1 VSSVKEPPASQ
12 RAASVS
18 GLRSEEPATS
28 DEGRRRLQAARR
40 RAGKHNGLTP
50 GRVTAFVL
58 ATVWLV
64 IVIAPIYYMILASF
78 RSQGNYLTE
87 NPWLPSG
94 GLTAS
99 EYGTVFGAGLGR
111 YLVNSVIITAV
122 CIVLTLSLCLAAAF
136 RIVRRSTRGAGASFR
151 ILLVGL
157 AIPIQAIIVPLYL
170 LIYKA
175 HLYDTLF
182 ALMLT
187 MSAAAVPVTV
197 LVMVSFVRDI
207 PRELI
212 GAMLVDGGSEW
223 TVFRR
228 LIVPL
233 AKPVLATLSIYDGL
247 NVWNNFILPLV
258 LTQSNSVAVLP
269 LGLTKLEGQYAINVP
284 AVMAAVLLSVLPL
297 VALFVVMRKQ
307 VMRSLGSVVMR

>member
-1 VSSVKEPPASQ
+1 MTGTATTRPIRSGSQ
-12 RAASVS
+12 SARRAA
-18 GLRSEEPATS
+18 PPP
-28 DEGRRRLQAARR
+28 RRRRR
-40 RAGKHNGLTP
+40 VSP
-50 GRVTAFVL
+50 GRVVAFVL
-58 ATVWLV
+58 ATAWLV
-64 IVIAPIYYMILASF
+64 VVIAPIYYMVLASF

-94 GLTAS
+94 GLTVS

-111 YLVNSVIITAV
+111 YLVNSAILTAV
-122 CIVLTLSLCLAAAF
+122 CVLLTLSISLGAAF
-136 RIVRRSTRGAGASFR
+136 RIVRRSTRAAGVSFR
-151 ILLVGL
+151 ILLLGL

-170 LIYKA
+170 LVYKL

-187 MSAAAVPVTV
+187 MSAAAVPLSV

-212 GAMLVDGGSEW
+212 GAMLVDGGTEW

-233 AKPVLATLSIYDGL
+233 SAPVLATVAIYDGL
-247 NVWNNFILPLV
+247 DVWNNFLLPLV

-297 VALFVVMRKQ
+297 VVLFIVMRKQ

>member
-1 VSSVKEPPASQ
+1 M
-12 RAASVS
+12 
-18 GLRSEEPATS
+18 
-28 DEGRRRLQAARR
+28 
-40 RAGKHNGLTP
+40 
-50 GRVTAFVL
+50 GRVVAFAL

-64 IVIAPIYYMILASF
+64 IVIAPVYYMVLASF
-78 RSQGNYLTE
+78 RGQGTYLTS
-87 NPWLPSG
+87 NPWLPRG
-94 GLTAS
+94 GLTVS

-111 YLVNSVIITAV
+111 YLVNSVILTTV
-122 CIVLTLSLCLAAAF
+122 CIVLTLSICLGAAY
-136 RIVRRSTRGAGASFR
+136 RIVRRSTRASAVSFS
-151 ILLVGL
+151 ILLLGL

-170 LIYKA
+170 LVYKL

-182 ALMLT
+182 ALMLA
-187 MSAAAVPVTV
+187 MSAAAIPVSV
-197 LVMVSFVRDI
+197 LVMVNFLRDI

-233 AKPVLATLSIYDGL
+233 SKPVLATLAIYNGL

-297 VALFVVMRKQ
+297 VVVFIVMRRQ

>member
-1 VSSVKEPPASQ
+1 VS
-12 RAASVS
+12 
-18 GLRSEEPATS
+18 
-28 DEGRRRLQAARR
+28 
-40 RAGKHNGLTP
+40 P
-50 GRVTAFVL
+50 GRVVAFVL
-58 ATVWLV
+58 ATAWLV
-64 IVIAPIYYMILASF
+64 VVIAPIYYMVLASF
-78 RSQGNYLTE
+78 RSQGSYLTS

-94 GLTAS
+94 GLTGS

-111 YLVNSVIITAV
+111 YLVNSVILTAV
-122 CIVLTLSLCLAAAF
+122 CIVLTLTICLGAAF
-136 RIVRRSTRGAGASFR
+136 RIVRRSTWAAGASFR
-151 ILLVGL
+151 ILLIGL

-170 LIYKA
+170 LVYKA

-187 MSAAAVPVTV
+187 MTAAAVPVSV

-233 AKPVLATLSIYDGL
+233 SKPVLATLSIYDGL

-297 VALFVVMRKQ
+297 VVLFIVMRKQ

>member
-1 VSSVKEPPASQ
+1 VSGTATARPVRSASQ
-12 RAASVS
+12 
-18 GLRSEEPATS
+18 PARGTAPPPRR
-28 DEGRRRLQAARR
+28 RRRLSV
-40 RAGKHNGLTP
+40 
-50 GRVTAFVL
+50 GRVVAFVL
-58 ATVWLV
+58 ATAWLV
-64 IVIAPIYYMILASF
+64 VVIAPIYYMVLASF

-94 GLTAS
+94 GLTVS

-111 YLVNSVIITAV
+111 YLLNSAILTAV
-122 CIVLTLSLCLAAAF
+122 CVLLTLSISLGAAF
-136 RIVRRSTRGAGASFR
+136 RIVRRSTRAAGVSFR
-151 ILLVGL
+151 ILLLGL

-170 LIYKA
+170 LVYKL

-187 MSAAAVPVTV
+187 MSAAAVPLSV
-197 LVMVSFVRDI
+197 LIMVSFVRDI

-212 GAMLVDGGSEW
+212 GAMLVDGGTEW

-233 AKPVLATLSIYDGL
+233 STPVLATVAIYDGL
-247 NVWNNFILPLV
+247 DVWNNFILPLV

-284 AVMAAVLLSVLPL
+284 AIMAAVLLSVLPL
-297 VALFVVMRKQ
+297 VVLFIVMRKQ

>member
-1 VSSVKEPPASQ
+1 MSQTATRAVRAGSPRPRGRGASAGSRPQ
-12 RAASVS
+12 
-18 GLRSEEPATS
+18 
-28 DEGRRRLQAARR
+28 ARR
-40 RAGKHNGLTP
+40 LTP
-50 GRVTAFVL
+50 GRVIAFAL

-64 IVIAPIYYMILASF
+64 VVLAPIYYMVLASF
-78 RSQGNYLTE
+78 RSQGTYLTE
-87 NPWLPSG
+87 NPWLPKG
-94 GLTAS
+94 GLTLS
-99 EYGTVFGAGLGR
+99 EYSTVFGAGLGR
-111 YLVNSVIITAV
+111 YLLNSVIITVV
-122 CIVLTLSLCLAAAF
+122 CITLTVSICLGAAF
-136 RIVRRSTRGAGASFR
+136 RIVRQSTRAAAASFR
-151 ILLVGL
+151 ILLLGL

-170 LIYKA
+170 IIYKL

-187 MSAAAVPVTV
+187 MSAAAIPVSV
-197 LVMVSFVRDI
+197 MIMVSFVRDI

-212 GAMLVDGGSEW
+212 NAMLVDGATEW

-233 AKPVLATLSIYDGL
+233 SKPVLATLAIYDGL

-297 VALFVVMRKQ
+297 VILFIVMRKQ

>member
-1 VSSVKEPPASQ
+1 LTGTATTRAVRSASPSARGAATPP
-12 RAASVS
+12 
-18 GLRSEEPATS
+18 
-28 DEGRRRLQAARR
+28 RRRRR
-40 RAGKHNGLTP
+40 VSP
-50 GRVTAFVL
+50 GRVVAFVL
-58 ATVWLV
+58 ATAWLV
-64 IVIAPIYYMILASF
+64 VVIAPIYYMVLASF

-94 GLTAS
+94 GLTVS

-111 YLVNSVIITAV
+111 YLVNSAILTAV
-122 CIVLTLSLCLAAAF
+122 CVLLTLSISLGAAF
-136 RIVRRSTRGAGASFR
+136 RIVRRSTRAAGVSFR
-151 ILLVGL
+151 ILLLGL

-170 LIYKA
+170 LVYKL

-187 MSAAAVPVTV
+187 MSAAAVPLSV

-212 GAMLVDGGSEW
+212 GAMLVDGGTEW

-233 AKPVLATLSIYDGL
+233 STPVLATVAIYDGL
-247 NVWNNFILPLV
+247 DVWNNFILPLV

-297 VALFVVMRKQ
+297 VVLFVVMRKQ

>member
-1 VSSVKEPPASQ
+1 MSGTATARPVRSASQ
-12 RAASVS
+12 
-18 GLRSEEPATS
+18 PARGTAPPPRR
-28 DEGRRRLQAARR
+28 RRRLSV
-40 RAGKHNGLTP
+40 
-50 GRVTAFVL
+50 GRVVAFVL
-58 ATVWLV
+58 ATAWLV
-64 IVIAPIYYMILASF
+64 VVIAPIYYMVLASF

-94 GLTAS
+94 GLTVS

-111 YLVNSVIITAV
+111 YLLNSAILTAV
-122 CIVLTLSLCLAAAF
+122 CVLLTLSISLGAAF
-136 RIVRRSTRGAGASFR
+136 RIVRRSTRAAGVSFR
-151 ILLVGL
+151 ILLLGL

-170 LIYKA
+170 LVYKL

-187 MSAAAVPVTV
+187 MSAAAVPLSV
-197 LVMVSFVRDI
+197 LIMVSFVRDI

-212 GAMLVDGGSEW
+212 GAMLVDGGTEW

-233 AKPVLATLSIYDGL
+233 STPVLATVAIYDGL
-247 NVWNNFILPLV
+247 DVWNNFILPLV

-297 VALFVVMRKQ
+297 VVLFIVMRKQ

>member
-1 VSSVKEPPASQ
+1 MV
-12 RAASVS
+12 
-18 GLRSEEPATS
+18 
-28 DEGRRRLQAARR
+28 
-40 RAGKHNGLTP
+40 
-50 GRVTAFVL
+50 AFVL
-58 ATVWLV
+58 ATAWLV
-64 IVIAPIYYMILASF
+64 VVIAPIYYMVLASF
-78 RSQGNYLTE
+78 RNQGTYLTA
-87 NPWLPSG
+87 NPWLPQG
-94 GLTAS
+94 GLTLS
-99 EYGTVFGAGLGR
+99 EYSTVFGAGLGR
-111 YLVNSVIITAV
+111 YLVNSVIITVV
-122 CIVLTLSLCLAAAF
+122 CIVLTLSFCLAAAF
-136 RIVRRSTRGAGASFR
+136 RIVRRTGRAAGTAFR
-151 ILLVGL
+151 ILLLGL

-170 LIYKA
+170 LVYKL

-187 MSAAAVPVTV
+187 MTAAAIPISV
-197 LVMVSFVRDI
+197 LVMVNFVRDI

-212 GAMLVDGGSEW
+212 GAMLVDGGTEW
-223 TVFRR
+223 TVFGR

-233 AKPVLATLSIYDGL
+233 SKPVLATLAIYDGL

-297 VALFVVMRKQ
+297 VVLFIVMRKQ

>member
-1 VSSVKEPPASQ
+1 VSGTATARPVRSASQ
-12 RAASVS
+12 
-18 GLRSEEPATS
+18 PARGTAPPPRR
-28 DEGRRRLQAARR
+28 RRRLSV
-40 RAGKHNGLTP
+40 
-50 GRVTAFVL
+50 GRVVAFVL
-58 ATVWLV
+58 ATAWLV
-64 IVIAPIYYMILASF
+64 VVIAPIYYMVLASF

-94 GLTAS
+94 GLTVS

-111 YLVNSVIITAV
+111 YLLNSAILTAV
-122 CIVLTLSLCLAAAF
+122 CVLLTLSISLGAAF
-136 RIVRRSTRGAGASFR
+136 RIVRRSTRAAGVSFR
-151 ILLVGL
+151 ILLLGL
-157 AIPIQAIIVPLYL
+157 AIPIHAIIVPLYL
-170 LIYKA
+170 LVYKL

-187 MSAAAVPVTV
+187 MSAAAVPLSV

-212 GAMLVDGGSEW
+212 GAMLVDGGTEW

-233 AKPVLATLSIYDGL
+233 STPVLATVAIYDGL
-247 NVWNNFILPLV
+247 DVWNNFILPLV

-297 VALFVVMRKQ
+297 VVLFIVMRKQ